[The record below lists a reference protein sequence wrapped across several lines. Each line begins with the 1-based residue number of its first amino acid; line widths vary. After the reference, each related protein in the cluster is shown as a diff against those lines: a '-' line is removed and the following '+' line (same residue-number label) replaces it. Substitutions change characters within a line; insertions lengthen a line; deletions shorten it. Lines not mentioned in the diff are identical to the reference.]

1 MLWFNIARQM
11 DIALALESEF
21 DLLVD
26 SEVEVELRLFDLILL
41 QIDQD
46 ELLSVDLGVDLNL
59 ALSVHQSGIGHVDD
73 GSALLDG

>member
-26 SEVEVELRLFDLILL
+26 SEVEVELRLFDLTLKINFTLFFSKL
-41 QIDQD
+41 TRMNSFP
-46 ELLSVDLGVDLNL
+46 LTL
-59 ALSVHQSGIGHVDD
+59 A
-73 GSALLDG
+73 